1 MLALATGG
9 VSGTTISAFGAL
21 LAALAAFVIG
31 LLNYRNQNR
40 QLVIARE
47 GQLTERFTRAVEQLG
62 NAKADVRLGGIYAL
76 EQIANASPRDRR
88 AIVEVLTAFVQG
100 HAPWPPSQTGQPRQ
114 DINVGSL
121 PPLRAWAPDVQAAMI
136 VLGRRPFGVGNE
148 VLNLTDVDLRRAEL
162 GDDANL
168 QRAKLHRSG
177 LQRIILHRANLQ
189 EVELPRALLQGAD
202 LTDAN
207 LQNAVLRR
215 ADLRDADLGGANLR
229 GADLEHSDLRGAILG
244 GVDLRGA
251 RFADARFQAARDTG
265 STEWPEQFDPGAHGV
280 IRDENRT

>member
-1 MLALATGG
+1 VLALATGG
-9 VSGTTISAFGAL
+9 LSGTTISAFGAL
-21 LAALAAFVIG
+21 LAALGAFVIG

-40 QLVIARE
+40 QLVTARE

-62 NAKADVRLGGIYAL
+62 NDKADVRLGGIYAL

-100 HAPWPPSQTGQPRQ
+100 HAPWPPSHTGQPRQ

-121 PPLRAWAPDVQAAMI
+121 DPLRAWAPDVQAAMT
-136 VLGRRPFGVGNE
+136 VLGRRPFGLDKE
-148 VLNLTDVDLRRAEL
+148 ALNLTDVDLRRAEL
-162 GDDANL
+162 GNANL
-168 QRAKLHRSG
+168 QRAKLHRCG
-177 LQRIILHRANLQ
+177 LQRIILHRADLQ

-202 LTDAN
+202 LTNAN

-215 ADLRDADLGGANLR
+215 ADLRDADLGGANL
-229 GADLEHSDLRGAILG
+229 GDADLEHCDFRGAILG

-251 RFADARFQAARDTG
+251 RFADARFQAARDTS
-265 STEWPEQFDPGAHGV
+265 STKWPKQFDPSAHGV
-280 IRDENRT
+280 IREENRT